1 MEKYAIIDIHFKL
14 LACSSMVEHSA
25 VNRRVAGS
33 SPAVPAIFFAKKFK
47 DRGARTSAC
56 GSGASPAVPA
66 IFFAKKFKDRGAR
79 TSACGSGASPAVHLT
94 LPDHGSFMGEDI
106 ITNFL

>member
-56 GSGASPAVPA
+56 GSGASPAV
-66 IFFAKKFKDRGAR
+66 
-79 TSACGSGASPAVHLT
+79 HLT